1 MTLPKI
7 ARKFEMTVEEL
18 AEYIG
23 YSRQALYSKGCFKD
37 ADRKAAAI
45 AQIRALN
52 AQMYQQ
58 ERKTAALRFR
68 SRARA
73 VRELEKTLLRQED
86 AEGVTGKDG

>member
-7 ARKFEMTVEEL
+7 ARKFDMTVDEL
-18 AEYIG
+18 AKYMG
-23 YSRQALYSKGCFKD
+23 YSRQALYSMGCFKD

-45 AQIRALN
+45 DKIRALN

-58 ERKTAALRFR
+58 ERKAAANRFR

-73 VRELEKTLLRQED
+73 VKELEKHLLH
-86 AEGVTGKDG
+86 EGDS

>member
-18 AEYIG
+18 AKHIG
-23 YSRQALYSKGCFKD
+23 YSRQALYSKECFKD

-45 AQIRALN
+45 SKIRALN

-58 ERKTAALRFR
+58 ERKAAANRFR
-68 SRARA
+68 ARARA
-73 VRELEKTLLRQED
+73 VKELELNLLKEGAERVTED
-86 AEGVTGKDG
+86 G

>member
-7 ARKFEMTVEEL
+7 ARKFEMTVDEL
-18 AEYIG
+18 AKYMG

-45 AQIRALN
+45 AKIRALN

-58 ERKTAALRFR
+58 ERKAAANRF
-68 SRARA
+68 RARA
-73 VRELEKTLLRQED
+73 RALKELEQNLLHGGDSE
-86 AEGVTGKDG
+86 